1 MCAGKFVRRVAVCA
15 CALLSMV
22 VFSLSAPADT
32 IPVTLAGANVV
43 YEDIVESSHAGDPEP
58 LFGTPSVVGD
68 SLVFYPTGFYAQS
81 GAAGGVDLTD
91 GLLKFRMKAADG
103 FGITSLQFSDFGG
116 YSLAGIAG
124 ATGIVQVSTP
134 ALIEITK
141 VDGVALPTSILVS
154 PTRTYTNLLPSG
166 PTSGQDSLA
175 NYPPF
180 ALVSQDWT
188 TTLSFDIAG
197 ALAAKGISGMATELN
212 YTMDNILSALT
223 SQGAVASID
232 KKRVAVDPTVEP
244 VPEPAA
250 LALAFAAGALGLV
263 YTRRRRVS

>member
-1 MCAGKFVRRVAVCA
+1 MCVGKFVRRVAVCA

-91 GLLKFRMKAADG
+91 GLLKFRLKAVGG

-141 VDGVALPTSILVS
+141 VNGVALSAPVLVS

-166 PTSGQDSLA
+166 PTSGRDSLA

-180 ALVSQDWT
+180 SLVSNDWT
-188 TTLSFDIAG
+188 TTLTFDIAG

-212 YTMDNILSALT
+212 YTMDNILAALT

-232 KKRVAVDPTVEP
+232 KKRVAVDPTV

-250 LALAFAAGALGLV
+250 LAMALAAGALGLV

>member
-15 CALLSMV
+15 CALLSV
-22 VFSLSAPADT
+22 VIFSLSAPADT

-68 SLVFYPTGFYAQS
+68 SLVFYPTGFFAQS
-81 GAAGGVDLTD
+81 GALGGVDLTD
-91 GLLKFRMKAADG
+91 GLLKFRLKAVDG

-116 YSLAGIAG
+116 YSLAGMAG

-141 VDGVALPTSILVS
+141 VDGVALSSPVLVS
-154 PTRTYTNLLPSG
+154 ATRTYTNLVPSG
-166 PTSGQDSLA
+166 PTSGQDTLSS
-175 NYPPF
+175 YPPF
-180 ALVSQDWT
+180 TLVSNDWT
-188 TTLSFDIAG
+188 TTLTFDIAG
-197 ALAAKGISGMATELN
+197 ALAAKGITGMATELN
-212 YTMDNILSALT
+212 YTMDNILAALT

-250 LALAFAAGALGLV
+250 LALAFAAGALGLAF
-263 YTRRRRVS
+263 TRRRVS